1 MTRTKA
7 YKGMPMEGSIARWYA
22 GSTGKNKSRQV
33 ETARA
38 LAARLG
44 PGARVLEVAPGPGYF
59 CLALAGLGDFAIT
72 GLDIS
77 RSFVEIASANAAAA
91 GVAIDFR
98 HGNASAMPF
107 EASHF
112 DAVFCQA
119 AFKNFSEPVK
129 AITEMHRVLR
139 PGGFAWIQDLRSDAS
154 PMGIGREVA
163 RMNLGLFD
171 RWFTRLT
178 FDHLLLRSAY
188 SIAQMKAM
196 IAATPFTS
204 GDFTLDDI
212 GFDVLLHKST

>member
-1 MTRTKA
+1 MTQTKA
-7 YKGMPMEGSIARWYA
+7 YKGMAMEGSIARWYA
-22 GSTGKNKSRQV
+22 GSTGKNQSRQI

-38 LAARLG
+38 LAARLA
-44 PGARVLEVAPGPGYF
+44 PGASVLEVAPGPGYF

-77 RSFVEIASANAAAA
+77 RSFVEIASANAQRA

-107 EASHF
+107 EASRF

-129 AITEMHRVLR
+129 AIAEMHRVLK

-154 PMGIGREVA
+154 SAGIGREVA
-163 RMNLGLFD
+163 RMNLSPID
-171 RWFTRLT
+171 RWVTRFT
-178 FDHLLLRSAY
+178 FDHMLLRSAY

-196 IAATPFTS
+196 IAATPFKT

-212 GFDVLLHKST
+212 GFDLVLHKAA

>member
-1 MTRTKA
+1 MTQTKA
-7 YKGMPMEGSIARWYA
+7 YKGMAMEGSIARWYA
-22 GSTGKNKSRQV
+22 GSTGKNQSRQI

-38 LAARLG
+38 LAARLA
-44 PGARVLEVAPGPGYF
+44 PGASVLEVAPGPGYF

-77 RSFVEIASANAAAA
+77 RSFVEIASANAQRA

-98 HGNASAMPF
+98 HGNASAMPL
-107 EASHF
+107 EASCF

-129 AITEMHRVLR
+129 AIAEMHRVLK

-154 PMGIGREVA
+154 SAGIGREVA
-163 RMNLGLFD
+163 RMNLSPID
-171 RWFTRLT
+171 RWFTRFT
-178 FDHLLLRSAY
+178 FDHMLLRSAY
-188 SIAQMKAM
+188 SIAQMKAL
-196 IAATPFTS
+196 IAATPFKT

-212 GFDVLLHKST
+212 GFDLVLHKAA